1 MAFDMDDDEL
11 KATRKMH
18 GLGEI
23 RDLND
28 RIIDRMAKFISEQD
42 IDEKICKNESGELCN
57 SSLENARCCICGK
70 EIKGVKKCENYVCDH
85 CYNLK

>member
-42 IDEKICKNESGELCN
+42 IDEEICKNESGELRN
-57 SSLENARCCICGK
+57 EEGSNCIECIK
-70 EIKGVKKCENYVCDH
+70 EHFKKEEEE
-85 CYNLK
+85 

>member
-11 KATRKMH
+11 KATRKMR

-28 RIIDRMAKFISEQD
+28 KIIDRMAKFISEQD
-42 IDEKICKNESGELCN
+42 IDEEICKNESG
-57 SSLENARCCICGK
+57 
-70 EIKGVKKCENYVCDH
+70 
-85 CYNLK
+85 